1 MFFPIDFV
9 VVVSMGVVIAQ
20 FILKTKCY
28 VLLGVPIM
36 LQKWYGSFCNI
47 NILYLWEDKKYLRIL
62 ESIRSYKLIVLKD

>member
-28 VLLGVPIM
+28 VLLGVQIM
-36 LQKWYGSFCNI
+36 LQIWFRAFCNI
-47 NILYLWEDKKYLRIL
+47 NILFWREDKKISKHFR
-62 ESIRSYKLIVLKD
+62 KHKVL